1 MKSTFQS
8 RCVLLCSVLVAGL
21 TVLSGRL
28 VQIQLVDRQLYAV
41 SSRKTF
47 HSTEKLPAIRGMI
60 VDRNE
65 EPLAKSI
72 PVCTLYIDKNHLD
85 DPKLA
90 AFGLAYREAITEPGW
105 QGLDAE
111 KRSRRIRALRGEIL
125 EREKPEVIVQKHLAH
140 AIGLLATP
148 LRMRR
153 EELRE
158 KIEGNKSK
166 WFAIAKEIP
175 EDLADGLRDLVS
187 ENYLQG
193 FRFQS
198 SIKRWYTSPELAAHV
213 IGFTGEVEKKNENG
227 SVQTSVK
234 GRFGIESSMEEYLAG
249 RDGFR
254 EQRRDARGLV
264 VPGNSGSLLPPR
276 AGLNVQLTLDI
287 GIQMIVEEELD
298 AALKEYAAP
307 RGAIVVLDPKTGDI
321 LAMAS
326 RPNFD
331 LNRKENLAE
340 NGFNFALQAIYEP
353 GSTFK
358 IVATAG
364 VMNERLASPRT
375 SVFCHNG
382 LYSEGSIRV
391 PDHHPYGSLTLEGI
405 LQKSSNIGAY
415 KLARQLGTARFYDY
429 VQRFGFGRKSGIQLS
444 GESSGIARNSG
455 NPVDFSRASY
465 GYALNV
471 TPLQMAYAYGA
482 LANGGKLLKPRIV
495 KTLVANDGTI
505 VEDFPTEVVSQA
517 VSADTA
523 KKMCLA
529 LEKVVLPGGTATL
542 AAVPGFRAGGKTGTA
557 RRHNPN
563 GRGYLANSYTVS
575 FAGML
580 PVQDP
585 AFVAIVVIDD
595 PRTTKVSR
603 YGGTVAAPVF
613 GKIAPRIAARLN
625 LQPTE
630 PISSHPLAT
639 SANQ

>member
-1 MKSTFQS
+1 MT
-8 RCVLLCSVLVAGL
+8 GL

-28 VQIQLVDRQLYAV
+28 VQIQLVDRQRYATN
-41 SSRKTF
+41 SRKTF
-47 HSTEKLPAIRGMI
+47 HRVEKLPAIRGMI

-72 PVCTLYIDKNHLD
+72 PVCAIYIDKNHLE

-90 AFGLAYREAITEPGW
+90 AYGLAYEKASSEPGW
-105 QGLDAE
+105 QSLDDE
-111 KRSRRIRALRGEIL
+111 KRRRRIRALRGEIL
-125 EREKPEVIVQKHLAH
+125 ELEKPEVIVQKHLAY
-140 AIGLLATP
+140 AIGILSTP

-158 KIEGNKSK
+158 KIENSKGK
-166 WFAIAKEIP
+166 WFPIAKELP
-175 EDLADGLRDLVS
+175 EDLVDGIRDLVS
-187 ENYLQG
+187 EHYLQG
-193 FRFQS
+193 IEFES
-198 SIKRWYTSPELAAHV
+198 SIKRWYTSPELASHV
-213 IGFTGEVEKKNENG
+213 IGFTGEVEKKSEDG
-227 SVQTSVK
+227 SVQTSMQ
-234 GRFGIESSMEEYLAG
+234 GRFGIESSMEEFLAG

-254 EQRRDARGLV
+254 EQLRDARGLV
-264 VPGNSGSLLPPR
+264 VPGNAGGLMPPR

-287 GIQMIVEEELD
+287 GIQSIVEEELD
-298 AALKEYAAP
+298 SALKEFSAP
-307 RGAIVVLDPKTGDI
+307 RGAIVVLEPKSGDI

-358 IVATAG
+358 IVATSG
-364 VMNERLASPRT
+364 VINEGLATPQT
-375 SVFCHNG
+375 TVFCHNG
-382 LYSEGSIRV
+382 LYSEGAIKV
-391 PDHHPYGSLTLEGI
+391 PDHHPYGSLTLEGV
-405 LQKSSNIGAY
+405 LQKSSNVGAY
-415 KLARQLGTARFYDY
+415 KFARQLGTARFYDY
-429 VQRFGFGRKSGIQLS
+429 VNRFGFGKKTGIQLS
-444 GESSGIARNSG
+444 GESSGIAKNTG
-455 NPVDFSRASY
+455 NPVDFSRAAY

-495 KTLVANDGTI
+495 KALVANDGTI
-505 VEDFPTEVVSQA
+505 VENYPTEVVSQV
-517 VSADTA
+517 VSAATA
-523 KKMCLA
+523 RKMCLA

-542 AAVPGFRAGGKTGTA
+542 AAVPGFRGGGKTGTA
-557 RRHNPN
+557 KRHNPN

-585 AFVAIVVIDD
+585 AFVAIIVIDD
-595 PRTTKVSR
+595 PRTNKVAR

-630 PISSHPLAT
+630 PIPTHPLAT
-639 SANQ
+639 SADQ